1 MIIKVVDFE
10 ILSRHLKKY
19 QDGLNEIGEVKR
31 KFVDRLTPFKKEME
45 SIITAA
51 NSGIVLDEESE
62 KKRVDRFQEI
72 QNTAVEVDGEFKQEM
87 RSMNDELSK
96 SVYAELSEIITK
108 WSVDKNIDMVIGS
121 TEVVFLKEEHFATN
135 DILEILKEKDMFID
149 NYLHEGLEKQF

>member
-10 ILSRHLKKY
+10 VLSRHLKKY
-19 QDGLNEIGEVKR
+19 QDGLNEISEVKR

-72 QNTAVEVDGEFKQEM
+72 QNTAVEVDVEFKQEM
-87 RSMNDELSK
+87 RKMNDELSK

>member
-10 ILSRHLKKY
+10 VLSRHLKKY
-19 QDGLNEIGEVKR
+19 QDGLNEISEVKR

-72 QNTAVEVDGEFKQEM
+72 QNTAVEVDVEFKQEM
-87 RSMNDELSK
+87 RKMNDELSK

-135 DILEILKEKDMFID
+135 DILEILKEKDIFID

>member
-87 RSMNDELSK
+87 RKMNDELSK

>member
-10 ILSRHLKKY
+10 VLSRHLKKY
-19 QDGLNEIGEVKR
+19 QDGLNEISEVKI

-72 QNTAVEVDGEFKQEM
+72 QNTAVEVDVEFKQEM
-87 RSMNDELSK
+87 RKMNDELSK

>member
-1 MIIKVVDFE
+1 M
-10 ILSRHLKKY
+10 
-19 QDGLNEIGEVKR
+19 R
-31 KFVDRLTPFKKEME
+31 K
-45 SIITAA
+45 
-51 NSGIVLDEESE
+51 
-62 KKRVDRFQEI
+62 
-72 QNTAVEVDGEFKQEM
+72 
-87 RSMNDELSK
+87 MNDELSK